1 MTTVESITLL
11 STPLLSVL
19 RDVLSRS
26 IVRCM
31 QPRNS
36 LAAALGK
43 SFEEEREKVVNF
55 YRDINGDLSAVENIT
70 SSYRCAD

>member
-1 MTTVESITLL
+1 M
-11 STPLLSVL
+11 
-19 RDVLSRS
+19 
-26 IVRCM
+26 
-31 QPRNS
+31 
-36 LAAALGK
+36 AALGK

>member
-1 MTTVESITLL
+1 
-11 STPLLSVL
+11 
-19 RDVLSRS
+19 
-26 IVRCM
+26 M

-70 SSYRCAD
+70 SSYRRADWQNEYCFSLMSVSWFNNFKSLLELWLVK